1 MRYVK
6 MLQERIDTVKRVCP
20 NIRLEFLQSTDFNQM
35 LVNSTF
41 VHLLALTILLFLPSP
56 KYQELI
62 VIPTFKLD
70 IIALEPG
77 KKTASPSA
85 VGQKERSPKPIA
97 KKVVAKRLPPS
108 KPVAKKTET
117 IRKQLSDLELMLGN
131 AGTAMRP
138 LTAALTLG
146 QGRYV
151 LDGVPR
157 MRERPIVDL
166 VEGLQQLGAKVRL
179 LNGPPGPPVEIL
191 AQGLPGGT
199 ARIKGS
205 VSSQFLSAI
214 LMAAP
219 GAQKDVM
226 LEIDDTLVSVPYVEM
241 TLALMERFGVH
252 VENRDFQEFHI
263 PGKQTYHSP
272 GDFFVE
278 GDASSASYFLAGAAI
293 TGGTVTV
300 HGCGT
305 ESLQGDSKF
314 AEVLEQMGAEP
325 QWQPH
330 SVTVRGNTL
339 KGVDL
344 DMNRMPDA
352 AMTLAVAALFAEGTT
367 KIRNVYNW
375 RLKETERMKAVTTE
389 LRKLGAEVEEGD
401 DYLIIDPPDQIQS
414 TEIETYDDH
423 RMAMAFS
430 LAACGAESV
439 TILDPGCVSKT
450 FPDYFEVLKSV
461 SE

>member
-1 MRYVK
+1 MSRPDSLILAPIKRISGRVDLPGSKSLSNRVLLLSMLAEGTTQIQNLLDSDDVRYMIGALEK
-6 MLQERIDTVKRVCP
+6 LGITLQETREKNEISVEGCSGGIP
-20 NIRLEFLQSTDFNQM
+20 N
-35 LVNSTF
+35 
-41 VHLLALTILLFLPSP
+41 
-56 KYQELI
+56 
-62 VIPTFKLD
+62 
-70 IIALEPG
+70 
-77 KKTASPSA
+77 
-85 VGQKERSPKPIA
+85 
-97 KKVVAKRLPPS
+97 
-108 KPVAKKTET
+108 
-117 IRKQLSDLELMLGN
+117 SDLELMLGN

-166 VEGLQQLGAKVRL
+166 VEGLLQLGAKVRL

-219 GAQKDVM
+219 GAQKDVT

-300 HGCGT
+300 LGCGT

-314 AEVLEQMGAEP
+314 AEVLEQMGAET

-389 LRKLGAEVEEGD
+389 LRKLGAEVEEGE

>member
-1 MRYVK
+1 MSRPDSLILAPIKRISGRVDLPGSKSLSNRVLLLSMLAEGTTQIQNLLDSDDVRYMIGALEK
-6 MLQERIDTVKRVCP
+6 LGITLQETREKNEISVEGCSGRIP
-20 NIRLEFLQSTDFNQM
+20 N
-35 LVNSTF
+35 
-41 VHLLALTILLFLPSP
+41 
-56 KYQELI
+56 
-62 VIPTFKLD
+62 
-70 IIALEPG
+70 
-77 KKTASPSA
+77 
-85 VGQKERSPKPIA
+85 
-97 KKVVAKRLPPS
+97 
-108 KPVAKKTET
+108 
-117 IRKQLSDLELMLGN
+117 SDLELMLGN

-219 GAQKDVM
+219 GAEKDVT

-314 AEVLEQMGAEP
+314 AEVLEQMGAET

-389 LRKLGAEVEEGD
+389 LRKLGAEVEEGE

-430 LAACGAESV
+430 LAACGAKSV

>member
-1 MRYVK
+1 MSRPDSLILAPIKRISGRVDLPGSKSLSNRVLLLSMLAEGTTRIQNLLDSDDVRYMIGALEK
-6 MLQERIDTVKRVCP
+6 LGITLQETREKNEISVEGCSGRIP
-20 NIRLEFLQSTDFNQM
+20 N
-35 LVNSTF
+35 
-41 VHLLALTILLFLPSP
+41 
-56 KYQELI
+56 
-62 VIPTFKLD
+62 
-70 IIALEPG
+70 
-77 KKTASPSA
+77 
-85 VGQKERSPKPIA
+85 
-97 KKVVAKRLPPS
+97 
-108 KPVAKKTET
+108 
-117 IRKQLSDLELMLGN
+117 SDLELMLGN

-219 GAQKDVM
+219 GAEKDVT

-278 GDASSASYFLAGAAI
+278 GDASSSSYFLAGAAI

-300 HGCGT
+300 LGCGT

-314 AEVLEQMGAEP
+314 AEVLEQMGAET

>member
-1 MRYVK
+1 MSRPDSLILAPIKRISGRVDLPGSKSLSNRVLLLSMLAEGTTQIQNLLDSDDVRYMIGALEK
-6 MLQERIDTVKRVCP
+6 LGITLQETREKNEISVEGCSGGIP
-20 NIRLEFLQSTDFNQM
+20 N
-35 LVNSTF
+35 
-41 VHLLALTILLFLPSP
+41 
-56 KYQELI
+56 
-62 VIPTFKLD
+62 
-70 IIALEPG
+70 
-77 KKTASPSA
+77 
-85 VGQKERSPKPIA
+85 
-97 KKVVAKRLPPS
+97 
-108 KPVAKKTET
+108 
-117 IRKQLSDLELMLGN
+117 SDLELMLGN

-219 GAQKDVM
+219 GAEKDVT

-314 AEVLEQMGAEP
+314 AEVLEQMGAET

-389 LRKLGAEVEEGD
+389 LRKLGAEVEEGE

>member
-1 MRYVK
+1 MSRPDSLILAPIKRISGRVDLPGSKSLSNRVLLLSMLAEGTTQIQNLLDSDDVRYMIGALEK
-6 MLQERIDTVKRVCP
+6 LGITLQETREKNEISVEGCSGGIP
-20 NIRLEFLQSTDFNQM
+20 N
-35 LVNSTF
+35 
-41 VHLLALTILLFLPSP
+41 
-56 KYQELI
+56 
-62 VIPTFKLD
+62 
-70 IIALEPG
+70 
-77 KKTASPSA
+77 
-85 VGQKERSPKPIA
+85 
-97 KKVVAKRLPPS
+97 
-108 KPVAKKTET
+108 
-117 IRKQLSDLELMLGN
+117 SDLELMLGN

-219 GAQKDVM
+219 GAQKDIT

-314 AEVLEQMGAEP
+314 AEVLEQMGAET

>member
-1 MRYVK
+1 MSRPDSLILAPIKRISGRVDLPGSKSLSNRVLLLSMLAEGTTRIQNLLDSDDVRYMIGALEK
-6 MLQERIDTVKRVCP
+6 LGITLQETREKNEISVEGCSGRIP
-20 NIRLEFLQSTDFNQM
+20 N
-35 LVNSTF
+35 
-41 VHLLALTILLFLPSP
+41 
-56 KYQELI
+56 
-62 VIPTFKLD
+62 
-70 IIALEPG
+70 
-77 KKTASPSA
+77 
-85 VGQKERSPKPIA
+85 
-97 KKVVAKRLPPS
+97 
-108 KPVAKKTET
+108 
-117 IRKQLSDLELMLGN
+117 SDLELMLGN

-219 GAQKDVM
+219 GAEKDVT
-226 LEIDDTLVSVPYVEM
+226 LEIDDTLVSMPYVEM

-314 AEVLEQMGAEP
+314 AEVLEQMGAET

-389 LRKLGAEVEEGD
+389 LRKLGAEVEEGG

-430 LAACGAESV
+430 LAACGAKSV

-450 FPDYFEVLKSV
+450 FPDFFEVLEEV
-461 SE
+461 SEYSLGIPI

>member
-1 MRYVK
+1 MSRPDSLILAPIKRISGRVDLPGSKSLSNRVLLLSMLAEGTTQIQNLLDSDDVRYMIGALEK
-6 MLQERIDTVKRVCP
+6 LGITLQETREKNEISVEGCSGRIP
-20 NIRLEFLQSTDFNQM
+20 N
-35 LVNSTF
+35 
-41 VHLLALTILLFLPSP
+41 
-56 KYQELI
+56 
-62 VIPTFKLD
+62 
-70 IIALEPG
+70 
-77 KKTASPSA
+77 
-85 VGQKERSPKPIA
+85 
-97 KKVVAKRLPPS
+97 
-108 KPVAKKTET
+108 
-117 IRKQLSDLELMLGN
+117 SDLELILGN

-219 GAQKDVM
+219 GAEKDVT

-314 AEVLEQMGAEP
+314 AEVLEQMGAET

>member
-1 MRYVK
+1 MSRPDSLILAPIKRISGRVDLPGSKSLSNRVLLLSMLAEGTTQIQNLLDSDDVRYMIGALEK
-6 MLQERIDTVKRVCP
+6 LGITLQETREKNEISVEGCSGRIP
-20 NIRLEFLQSTDFNQM
+20 N
-35 LVNSTF
+35 
-41 VHLLALTILLFLPSP
+41 
-56 KYQELI
+56 
-62 VIPTFKLD
+62 
-70 IIALEPG
+70 
-77 KKTASPSA
+77 
-85 VGQKERSPKPIA
+85 
-97 KKVVAKRLPPS
+97 
-108 KPVAKKTET
+108 
-117 IRKQLSDLELMLGN
+117 SDLELMLGN

-219 GAQKDVM
+219 GAQKDIT

-300 HGCGT
+300 LGCGT

-314 AEVLEQMGAEP
+314 AEVLEQMGAET

>member
-1 MRYVK
+1 MSRPDSLILAPIKRISGRVDLPGSKSLSNRVLLLSMLAEGTTQIQNLLDSDDVRYMIGALEK
-6 MLQERIDTVKRVCP
+6 LGITLQETREKNEISVEGCSGGIP
-20 NIRLEFLQSTDFNQM
+20 N
-35 LVNSTF
+35 
-41 VHLLALTILLFLPSP
+41 
-56 KYQELI
+56 
-62 VIPTFKLD
+62 
-70 IIALEPG
+70 
-77 KKTASPSA
+77 
-85 VGQKERSPKPIA
+85 
-97 KKVVAKRLPPS
+97 
-108 KPVAKKTET
+108 
-117 IRKQLSDLELMLGN
+117 SDLELMLGN

-219 GAQKDVM
+219 GAEKDVT
-226 LEIDDTLVSVPYVEM
+226 LEIDDTLVSMPYVEM

-314 AEVLEQMGAEP
+314 AEVLEQMGAET

>member
-1 MRYVK
+1 MSRPDSLILAPIKRISGRVDLPGSKSLSNRVLLLSMLAEGTTQIQNLLDSDDVRYMIGALEK
-6 MLQERIDTVKRVCP
+6 LGITLQETREKNEISVEGCSGRIP
-20 NIRLEFLQSTDFNQM
+20 N
-35 LVNSTF
+35 
-41 VHLLALTILLFLPSP
+41 
-56 KYQELI
+56 
-62 VIPTFKLD
+62 
-70 IIALEPG
+70 
-77 KKTASPSA
+77 
-85 VGQKERSPKPIA
+85 
-97 KKVVAKRLPPS
+97 
-108 KPVAKKTET
+108 
-117 IRKQLSDLELMLGN
+117 SDLELMLGN

-219 GAQKDVM
+219 GAEKDVT

-314 AEVLEQMGAEP
+314 AEVLEQMGAET

-389 LRKLGAEVEEGD
+389 LRKLGAEVEEGG

-430 LAACGAESV
+430 LAACGAKSV

-450 FPDYFEVLKSV
+450 FPDFFEVLEEV
-461 SE
+461 SEYSLGIPI

>member
-1 MRYVK
+1 MSRPDSLILAPIKRISGRVDLPGSKSLSNRVLLLSMLAEGTTQIQNLLDSDDVRYMIGALEK
-6 MLQERIDTVKRVCP
+6 LGITLQETREKNEISVEGCSGG
-20 NIRLEFLQSTDFNQM
+20 I
-35 LVNSTF
+35 
-41 VHLLALTILLFLPSP
+41 P
-56 KYQELI
+56 K
-62 VIPTFKLD
+62 
-70 IIALEPG
+70 
-77 KKTASPSA
+77 
-85 VGQKERSPKPIA
+85 
-97 KKVVAKRLPPS
+97 
-108 KPVAKKTET
+108 
-117 IRKQLSDLELMLGN
+117 SDLELMLGN

-219 GAQKDVM
+219 GAEKDVT
-226 LEIDDTLVSVPYVEM
+226 LEIDDTLVSMPYVEM

-314 AEVLEQMGAEP
+314 AEVLEQMGAET

>member
-1 MRYVK
+1 MSRPDSLILAPIKRISGRVDLPGSKSLSNRVLLLSMLAEGTTQIQNLLDSDDVRYMIGALEK
-6 MLQERIDTVKRVCP
+6 LGITLQETREKNEISVEGCSGRIP
-20 NIRLEFLQSTDFNQM
+20 N
-35 LVNSTF
+35 
-41 VHLLALTILLFLPSP
+41 
-56 KYQELI
+56 
-62 VIPTFKLD
+62 
-70 IIALEPG
+70 
-77 KKTASPSA
+77 
-85 VGQKERSPKPIA
+85 
-97 KKVVAKRLPPS
+97 
-108 KPVAKKTET
+108 
-117 IRKQLSDLELMLGN
+117 SDLELMLGN

-219 GAQKDVM
+219 GAQKDIT

-314 AEVLEQMGAEP
+314 AEVLEQMGAET

-389 LRKLGAEVEEGD
+389 LRKLGAEVEEGE

>member
-1 MRYVK
+1 MSRPDSLILAPIKRISGRVDLPGSKSLSNRVLLLSMLAEGTTQIQNLLDSDDVRYMIGALEK
-6 MLQERIDTVKRVCP
+6 LGITLQETREKNEISVEGCSGGIP
-20 NIRLEFLQSTDFNQM
+20 N
-35 LVNSTF
+35 
-41 VHLLALTILLFLPSP
+41 
-56 KYQELI
+56 
-62 VIPTFKLD
+62 
-70 IIALEPG
+70 
-77 KKTASPSA
+77 
-85 VGQKERSPKPIA
+85 
-97 KKVVAKRLPPS
+97 
-108 KPVAKKTET
+108 
-117 IRKQLSDLELMLGN
+117 SDLELMLGN

-219 GAQKDVM
+219 GAEKDVT
-226 LEIDDTLVSVPYVEM
+226 LEIDDTLVSMPYVEM

-300 HGCGT
+300 LGCGT

-314 AEVLEQMGAEP
+314 AEVLEQMGAET

-389 LRKLGAEVEEGD
+389 LRKLGAEVEEGG

>member
-1 MRYVK
+1 MSRPDSLILAPIKRISGRVDLPGSKSLSNRVLLLSMLAEGTTRIQNLLDSDDVRYMIGALEK
-6 MLQERIDTVKRVCP
+6 LGITLQETREKNEISVEGCSGGIP
-20 NIRLEFLQSTDFNQM
+20 N
-35 LVNSTF
+35 
-41 VHLLALTILLFLPSP
+41 
-56 KYQELI
+56 
-62 VIPTFKLD
+62 
-70 IIALEPG
+70 
-77 KKTASPSA
+77 
-85 VGQKERSPKPIA
+85 
-97 KKVVAKRLPPS
+97 
-108 KPVAKKTET
+108 
-117 IRKQLSDLELMLGN
+117 SDLELMLGN

-300 HGCGT
+300 LGCGT

-314 AEVLEQMGAEP
+314 AEVLEQMGAET

>member
-1 MRYVK
+1 MSRPDSLILAPIKRISGRVDLPGSKSLSNRVLLLSMLAEGTTQIQNLLDSDDVRYMIGALEK
-6 MLQERIDTVKRVCP
+6 LGITLQETREKNEISVEGCSGRIP
-20 NIRLEFLQSTDFNQM
+20 N
-35 LVNSTF
+35 
-41 VHLLALTILLFLPSP
+41 
-56 KYQELI
+56 
-62 VIPTFKLD
+62 
-70 IIALEPG
+70 
-77 KKTASPSA
+77 
-85 VGQKERSPKPIA
+85 
-97 KKVVAKRLPPS
+97 
-108 KPVAKKTET
+108 
-117 IRKQLSDLELMLGN
+117 SDLELMLGN

-219 GAQKDVM
+219 GAEKDVT

-314 AEVLEQMGAEP
+314 AEVLEQMGAET

-450 FPDYFEVLKSV
+450 FPDFFEVLEEV
-461 SE
+461 SEYSLGIPI

>member
-1 MRYVK
+1 MSRPDSLILAPIKRISGRVDLPGSKSLSNRVLLLSMLAEGTTRIQNLLDSDDVRYMIGALEK
-6 MLQERIDTVKRVCP
+6 LGITLQETREKNEISVEGCSGRIP
-20 NIRLEFLQSTDFNQM
+20 N
-35 LVNSTF
+35 
-41 VHLLALTILLFLPSP
+41 
-56 KYQELI
+56 
-62 VIPTFKLD
+62 
-70 IIALEPG
+70 
-77 KKTASPSA
+77 
-85 VGQKERSPKPIA
+85 
-97 KKVVAKRLPPS
+97 
-108 KPVAKKTET
+108 
-117 IRKQLSDLELMLGN
+117 SDLELMLGN

-314 AEVLEQMGAEP
+314 AEVLEQMGAET

>member
-1 MRYVK
+1 MSRPDSLILAPIKRISGRVDLPGSKSLSNRVLLLSMLAEGTTRIQNLLDSDDVRYMIGALEK
-6 MLQERIDTVKRVCP
+6 LGITLQETREKNEISVEGCSGGIP
-20 NIRLEFLQSTDFNQM
+20 N
-35 LVNSTF
+35 
-41 VHLLALTILLFLPSP
+41 
-56 KYQELI
+56 
-62 VIPTFKLD
+62 
-70 IIALEPG
+70 
-77 KKTASPSA
+77 
-85 VGQKERSPKPIA
+85 
-97 KKVVAKRLPPS
+97 
-108 KPVAKKTET
+108 
-117 IRKQLSDLELMLGN
+117 SDLELMLGN

-219 GAQKDVM
+219 GAEKDVT

-278 GDASSASYFLAGAAI
+278 GDASSSSYFLAGAAI

-300 HGCGT
+300 LGCGT

-314 AEVLEQMGAEP
+314 AEVLEQMGAET

-450 FPDYFEVLKSV
+450 FPDFFEVLEEV
-461 SE
+461 SEYSLGIPI

>member
-1 MRYVK
+1 MSRPDSLILAPIKRISGRVDLPGSKSLSNRVLLLSMLAEGTTQIQNLLDSDDVRYMIGALEK
-6 MLQERIDTVKRVCP
+6 LGITLQETREKNEISVEGCSGGIP
-20 NIRLEFLQSTDFNQM
+20 N
-35 LVNSTF
+35 
-41 VHLLALTILLFLPSP
+41 
-56 KYQELI
+56 
-62 VIPTFKLD
+62 
-70 IIALEPG
+70 
-77 KKTASPSA
+77 
-85 VGQKERSPKPIA
+85 
-97 KKVVAKRLPPS
+97 
-108 KPVAKKTET
+108 
-117 IRKQLSDLELMLGN
+117 SDLELMLGN

-219 GAQKDVM
+219 GAEKDVT
-226 LEIDDTLVSVPYVEM
+226 LEIDDTLVSMPYVEM

-300 HGCGT
+300 LGCGT

-314 AEVLEQMGAEP
+314 AEVLEQMGAET

>member
-1 MRYVK
+1 MSRPDSLILAPIKRISGRVDLPGSKSLSNRVLLLSMLAEGTTQIQNLLDSDDVRYMIGALEK
-6 MLQERIDTVKRVCP
+6 LGITLQETREKNEISVEGCSGGIP
-20 NIRLEFLQSTDFNQM
+20 N
-35 LVNSTF
+35 
-41 VHLLALTILLFLPSP
+41 
-56 KYQELI
+56 
-62 VIPTFKLD
+62 
-70 IIALEPG
+70 
-77 KKTASPSA
+77 
-85 VGQKERSPKPIA
+85 
-97 KKVVAKRLPPS
+97 
-108 KPVAKKTET
+108 
-117 IRKQLSDLELMLGN
+117 SDLELMLGN

-219 GAQKDVM
+219 GAEKDVT

-300 HGCGT
+300 LGCGT

-314 AEVLEQMGAEP
+314 AEVLEQMGAET

>member
-1 MRYVK
+1 MSLGSLTLSPIKRISGKVDLPGSKSLSNRVLLLSMLAEGTTRIQNLLDSDDVRYMIGALEK
-6 MLQERIDTVKRVCP
+6 LGITLQETREKNEISVEGCSGRIP
-20 NIRLEFLQSTDFNQM
+20 N
-35 LVNSTF
+35 
-41 VHLLALTILLFLPSP
+41 
-56 KYQELI
+56 
-62 VIPTFKLD
+62 
-70 IIALEPG
+70 
-77 KKTASPSA
+77 
-85 VGQKERSPKPIA
+85 
-97 KKVVAKRLPPS
+97 
-108 KPVAKKTET
+108 
-117 IRKQLSDLELMLGN
+117 SDLELMLGN

-219 GAQKDVM
+219 GAEKDVT

-300 HGCGT
+300 LGCGT

-314 AEVLEQMGAEP
+314 AEVLEQMGAET

-389 LRKLGAEVEEGD
+389 LRKLGAEVEEGG

>member
-1 MRYVK
+1 MSRPDSLILAPIKRISGRVDLPGSKSLSNRVLLLSMLAEGTTQIQNLLDSDDVRYMIGALEK
-6 MLQERIDTVKRVCP
+6 LGITLQETREKNEISVEGCSGRIP
-20 NIRLEFLQSTDFNQM
+20 N
-35 LVNSTF
+35 
-41 VHLLALTILLFLPSP
+41 
-56 KYQELI
+56 
-62 VIPTFKLD
+62 
-70 IIALEPG
+70 
-77 KKTASPSA
+77 
-85 VGQKERSPKPIA
+85 
-97 KKVVAKRLPPS
+97 
-108 KPVAKKTET
+108 
-117 IRKQLSDLELMLGN
+117 SDLELMLGN

-219 GAQKDVM
+219 GAEKDVT

-314 AEVLEQMGAEP
+314 AEVLEQMGAET

-450 FPDYFEVLKSV
+450 FPDNFEVLKSV

>member
-1 MRYVK
+1 MSRPDSLILAPIKRISGRVDLPGSKSLSNRVLLLSMLAEGTTQIQNLLDSDDVRYMIGALEK
-6 MLQERIDTVKRVCP
+6 LGITLQETREKNEISVEGCSGRIP
-20 NIRLEFLQSTDFNQM
+20 N
-35 LVNSTF
+35 
-41 VHLLALTILLFLPSP
+41 
-56 KYQELI
+56 
-62 VIPTFKLD
+62 
-70 IIALEPG
+70 
-77 KKTASPSA
+77 
-85 VGQKERSPKPIA
+85 
-97 KKVVAKRLPPS
+97 
-108 KPVAKKTET
+108 
-117 IRKQLSDLELMLGN
+117 SDLELMLGN

-219 GAQKDVM
+219 GAEKDVT

-314 AEVLEQMGAEP
+314 AEVLEQMGAET

-389 LRKLGAEVEEGD
+389 LRKLGAEVEEGE

-430 LAACGAESV
+430 LAACGAEPI

-450 FPDYFEVLKSV
+450 FPNYFEVLKSV

>member
-1 MRYVK
+1 MSRPDSLILAPIKRISGRVDLPGSKSLSNRVLLLSMLAEGTTRIQNLLDSDDVRYMIGALEK
-6 MLQERIDTVKRVCP
+6 LGITLQETREKNEISVEGCSGRIP
-20 NIRLEFLQSTDFNQM
+20 N
-35 LVNSTF
+35 
-41 VHLLALTILLFLPSP
+41 
-56 KYQELI
+56 
-62 VIPTFKLD
+62 
-70 IIALEPG
+70 
-77 KKTASPSA
+77 
-85 VGQKERSPKPIA
+85 
-97 KKVVAKRLPPS
+97 
-108 KPVAKKTET
+108 
-117 IRKQLSDLELMLGN
+117 SDLELMLGN

-219 GAQKDVM
+219 GAEKDVT

-300 HGCGT
+300 LGCGT

-314 AEVLEQMGAEP
+314 AEVLEQMGAET

>member
-1 MRYVK
+1 MSRPDSLILAPIKRISGRVDLPGSKSLSNRVLLLSMLAEGTTRIQNLLDSDDVRYMIGALEK
-6 MLQERIDTVKRVCP
+6 LGITLQETREKNEISVEGCSGRIP
-20 NIRLEFLQSTDFNQM
+20 N
-35 LVNSTF
+35 
-41 VHLLALTILLFLPSP
+41 
-56 KYQELI
+56 
-62 VIPTFKLD
+62 
-70 IIALEPG
+70 
-77 KKTASPSA
+77 
-85 VGQKERSPKPIA
+85 
-97 KKVVAKRLPPS
+97 
-108 KPVAKKTET
+108 
-117 IRKQLSDLELMLGN
+117 SDLELMLGN

-219 GAQKDVM
+219 GAEKDVT

-300 HGCGT
+300 LGCGT

-314 AEVLEQMGAEP
+314 AEVLEQMGAET

-450 FPDYFEVLKSV
+450 FPDFFEVLEEV
-461 SE
+461 SEYSLGIPI

>member
-1 MRYVK
+1 MSRPDSLILAPIKRISGRVDLPGSKSLSNRVLLLSMLAEGTTQIQNLLDSDDVRYMIGALEK
-6 MLQERIDTVKRVCP
+6 LGITLQETREKNEISVEGCSGGIP
-20 NIRLEFLQSTDFNQM
+20 N
-35 LVNSTF
+35 
-41 VHLLALTILLFLPSP
+41 
-56 KYQELI
+56 
-62 VIPTFKLD
+62 
-70 IIALEPG
+70 
-77 KKTASPSA
+77 
-85 VGQKERSPKPIA
+85 
-97 KKVVAKRLPPS
+97 
-108 KPVAKKTET
+108 
-117 IRKQLSDLELMLGN
+117 SDLELMLGN

-219 GAQKDVM
+219 GAEKDVT

-300 HGCGT
+300 LGCGT

-314 AEVLEQMGAEP
+314 AEVLEQMGAET

-450 FPDYFEVLKSV
+450 FPNYFEVLKSV

>member
-1 MRYVK
+1 MSRPDSLILAPIKRISGRVDLPGSKSLSNRVLLLSMLAEGTTRIQNLLDSDDVRYMIGALEK
-6 MLQERIDTVKRVCP
+6 LGITLQETREKNEISVEGCSGGIP
-20 NIRLEFLQSTDFNQM
+20 N
-35 LVNSTF
+35 
-41 VHLLALTILLFLPSP
+41 
-56 KYQELI
+56 
-62 VIPTFKLD
+62 
-70 IIALEPG
+70 
-77 KKTASPSA
+77 
-85 VGQKERSPKPIA
+85 
-97 KKVVAKRLPPS
+97 
-108 KPVAKKTET
+108 
-117 IRKQLSDLELMLGN
+117 SDLELMLGN

-219 GAQKDVM
+219 GAEKDVT

-300 HGCGT
+300 LGCGT

-314 AEVLEQMGAEP
+314 AEVLEQMGAET

-450 FPDYFEVLKSV
+450 FPNYFEVLKSV

>member
-1 MRYVK
+1 MSRPDSLILAPIKRISGRVDLPGSKSLSNRVLLLSMLAEGTTQIQNLLDSDDVRYMIGALEK
-6 MLQERIDTVKRVCP
+6 LGITLQETREKNEISVEGCSGGIP
-20 NIRLEFLQSTDFNQM
+20 N
-35 LVNSTF
+35 
-41 VHLLALTILLFLPSP
+41 
-56 KYQELI
+56 
-62 VIPTFKLD
+62 
-70 IIALEPG
+70 
-77 KKTASPSA
+77 
-85 VGQKERSPKPIA
+85 
-97 KKVVAKRLPPS
+97 
-108 KPVAKKTET
+108 
-117 IRKQLSDLELMLGN
+117 SDLELMLGN

-219 GAQKDVM
+219 GAEKDVT
-226 LEIDDTLVSVPYVEM
+226 LEIDDTLVSMPYVEM

-300 HGCGT
+300 LGCGT

-314 AEVLEQMGAEP
+314 AEVLEQMGAET

-450 FPDYFEVLKSV
+450 FPNYFEVLKSV

>member
-1 MRYVK
+1 MSRPDSLILAPIKRISGRVDLPGSKSLSNRVLLLSMLAEGTTQIQNLLDSDDVRYMIGALEK
-6 MLQERIDTVKRVCP
+6 LGITLQETREKNEISVEGCSGRIP
-20 NIRLEFLQSTDFNQM
+20 N
-35 LVNSTF
+35 
-41 VHLLALTILLFLPSP
+41 
-56 KYQELI
+56 
-62 VIPTFKLD
+62 
-70 IIALEPG
+70 
-77 KKTASPSA
+77 
-85 VGQKERSPKPIA
+85 
-97 KKVVAKRLPPS
+97 
-108 KPVAKKTET
+108 
-117 IRKQLSDLELMLGN
+117 SDLELMLGN

-219 GAQKDVM
+219 GAEKDVT

-314 AEVLEQMGAEP
+314 AEVLEQMGAET

-389 LRKLGAEVEEGD
+389 LRKLGAEVEEGG

>member
-1 MRYVK
+1 MSRPDSLILAPIKRISGRVDLPGSKSLSNRVLLLSMLAEGTTQIQNLLDSDDVRYMIGALEK
-6 MLQERIDTVKRVCP
+6 LGITLQETREKNEISVEGCSGGIP
-20 NIRLEFLQSTDFNQM
+20 N
-35 LVNSTF
+35 
-41 VHLLALTILLFLPSP
+41 
-56 KYQELI
+56 
-62 VIPTFKLD
+62 
-70 IIALEPG
+70 
-77 KKTASPSA
+77 
-85 VGQKERSPKPIA
+85 
-97 KKVVAKRLPPS
+97 
-108 KPVAKKTET
+108 
-117 IRKQLSDLELMLGN
+117 SDLELMLGN

-219 GAQKDVM
+219 GAQKDVT

-300 HGCGT
+300 LGCGT

-314 AEVLEQMGAEP
+314 AEVLEQMGAET

>member
-1 MRYVK
+1 MSRPDSLILAPIKRISGRVDLPGSKSLSNRVLLLSMLAEGTTRIQNLLDSDDVRYMIGALEK
-6 MLQERIDTVKRVCP
+6 LGITLQETREKNEISVEGCSGGIP
-20 NIRLEFLQSTDFNQM
+20 N
-35 LVNSTF
+35 
-41 VHLLALTILLFLPSP
+41 
-56 KYQELI
+56 
-62 VIPTFKLD
+62 
-70 IIALEPG
+70 
-77 KKTASPSA
+77 
-85 VGQKERSPKPIA
+85 
-97 KKVVAKRLPPS
+97 
-108 KPVAKKTET
+108 
-117 IRKQLSDLELMLGN
+117 SDLELMLGN

-219 GAQKDVM
+219 GAQKDIT

-314 AEVLEQMGAEP
+314 AEVLEQMGAET

>member
-1 MRYVK
+1 MSRPDSLILAPIKRISGRVDLPGSKSLSNRVLLLSMLAEGTTQIQNLLDSDDVRYMIGALEK
-6 MLQERIDTVKRVCP
+6 LGITLQETREKNEISVEGCSGRIP
-20 NIRLEFLQSTDFNQM
+20 N
-35 LVNSTF
+35 
-41 VHLLALTILLFLPSP
+41 
-56 KYQELI
+56 
-62 VIPTFKLD
+62 
-70 IIALEPG
+70 
-77 KKTASPSA
+77 
-85 VGQKERSPKPIA
+85 
-97 KKVVAKRLPPS
+97 
-108 KPVAKKTET
+108 
-117 IRKQLSDLELMLGN
+117 SDLELMLGN

-219 GAQKDVM
+219 GAEKDVT

-300 HGCGT
+300 LGCGT

-314 AEVLEQMGAEP
+314 AEVLEQMGAET

-450 FPDYFEVLKSV
+450 FPNYFEVLKSV

>member
-1 MRYVK
+1 MSRPDSLILAPIKRISGRVDLPGSKSLSNRVLLLSMLAEGTTQIQNLLDSDDVRYMIGALEK
-6 MLQERIDTVKRVCP
+6 LGITLQETREKNEISVEGCSGRIP
-20 NIRLEFLQSTDFNQM
+20 N
-35 LVNSTF
+35 
-41 VHLLALTILLFLPSP
+41 
-56 KYQELI
+56 
-62 VIPTFKLD
+62 
-70 IIALEPG
+70 
-77 KKTASPSA
+77 
-85 VGQKERSPKPIA
+85 
-97 KKVVAKRLPPS
+97 
-108 KPVAKKTET
+108 
-117 IRKQLSDLELMLGN
+117 SDLELMLGN

-219 GAQKDVM
+219 GAEKDVT
-226 LEIDDTLVSVPYVEM
+226 LEIDDTLVSMPYVEM

-300 HGCGT
+300 LGCGT

-314 AEVLEQMGAEP
+314 AEVLEQMGAET

-330 SVTVRGNTL
+330 SVAVRGNTL

-389 LRKLGAEVEEGD
+389 LRKLGAEVEEGE

-430 LAACGAESV
+430 LAACGAKSV